1 MGMEDGSSGQPF
13 DVVDRTDTRQR
24 PFGGSIKRF
33 TVRPTRAFRSFSVAT
48 PLGERAIHWPAL
60 SGSQGHTARVS
71 PAAAVVVDLG
81 NCLSCLALALNCAR
95 PRSGYS
101 HMAAG

>member
-24 PFGGSIKRF
+24 PFGGSIKGF
-33 TVRPTRAFRSFSVAT
+33 TVHPTRAFRSFSVAT
-48 PLGERAIHWPAL
+48 PLGERAIRWPAL
-60 SGSQGHTARVS
+60 SASQGHTARV
-71 PAAAVVVDLG
+71 PTAAPVIVDLG
-81 NCLSCLALALNCAR
+81 NCLSCLALALNRAG

-101 HMAAG
+101 DMAAG